1 MPVGNPGRIPP
12 APSLPEK
19 NPEARWRGGNF
30 RIVSRMVLRAML
42 TAVAVGLL
50 VTLMLPAV
58 AATVP
63 TRTGDGVLDVLLAS
77 VEIERRRV
85 TEDLEEFDRLSGQ
98 ASRAESDLAA
108 ALNQIARLA
117 REGATDR
124 NALELAEQAAADARA
139 RSEAGQDRRR
149 AVVERLAD
157 HVRRLG
163 AFREEI
169 ARRRDALRGVLSD
182 PLTGRWEVFINPGAR
197 RGVYR
202 LSLDGTILSGDYV
215 LDGGFHGS
223 LRGTFVGDRV
233 TLERIDSERGVDAR
247 FYGRLSVA
255 PTRRIAGTWDG
266 TQIAPA
272 PASGPVAGTWVAQ
285 MVRDEEGE
293 SR

>member
-1 MPVGNPGRIPP
+1 M
-12 APSLPEK
+12 A
-19 NPEARWRGGNF
+19 
-30 RIVSRMVLRAML
+30 SRTLLAGL
-42 TAVAVGLL
+42 AAGLL
-50 VTLMLPAV
+50 LTLALPAG

-63 TRTGDGVLDVLLAS
+63 TRTGDGVLDVLLTS
-77 VEIERRRV
+77 VDMEKRRV
-85 TEDLEEFDRLSGQ
+85 TEDLEEFDRISGQ
-98 ASRAESDLAA
+98 ASRAESDLNV

-117 REGATDR
+117 REGTLDR
-124 NALELAEQAAADARA
+124 NALEQAEQAAAEARA
-139 RSEAGQDRRR
+139 RVEAGQERRR
-149 AVVERLAD
+149 AISERLAE
-157 HVRRLG
+157 HVRRLA

-169 ARRRDALRGVLSD
+169 ARRREALRSTLSD

-233 TLERIDSERGVDAR
+233 TLERIDSERGLDAR
-247 FYGRLSVA
+247 FYGRLTIGPA
-255 PTRRIAGTWDG
+255 RRIAGTWDG

-272 PASGPVAGTWVAQ
+272 PVSGPVAGTWSAQ
-285 MVRDEEGE
+285 PAHEEESE